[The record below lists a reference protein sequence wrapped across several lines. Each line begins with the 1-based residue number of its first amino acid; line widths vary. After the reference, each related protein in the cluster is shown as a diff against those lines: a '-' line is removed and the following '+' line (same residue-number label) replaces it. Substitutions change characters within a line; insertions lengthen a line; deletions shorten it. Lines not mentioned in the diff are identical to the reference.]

1 MGQPVIPMPRTPGR
15 RPRNNQPPAEYKIR
29 TREHIIADLSVNHVE
44 RLILR
49 QGHAVQRVE
58 KDYGYDLQMF
68 TFENGAFENGYVYM
82 QLKATD
88 ELKVLQGGDSISFT
102 LDRADINLWRR
113 ELMPVFLVVWDA
125 RQEAGYWLYM
135 QAHLTR
141 MRAHPL
147 LPGQATLTVRLPKTN
162 ILDEASIERF
172 RQYKNGIQR
181 ELEKVVDHHD

>member
-1 MGQPVIPMPRTPGR
+1 MGQPVTFMLRTPGR
-15 RPRNNQPPAEYKIR
+15 RTKNNQPPAEYKLR
-29 TREHIIADLSVNHVE
+29 TREHIIADLSVNYVE

-49 QGHAVQRVE
+49 QGHSVQGIE

-88 ELKVLQGGDSISFT
+88 ELKVLQGGHSISFT
-102 LDRADINLWRR
+102 LDRTDINLWRR

-125 RQEAGYWLYM
+125 RQEVGYWLYM
-135 QAHLTR
+135 QAYLK
-141 MRAHPL
+141 AHPL
-147 LPGQATLTVRLPKTN
+147 LLGQATLTVRLPATN
-162 ILDEASIERF
+162 IFDEASVEQF
-172 RQYKNGIQR
+172 RRYKNRIQR

>member
-1 MGQPVIPMPRTPGR
+1 MLRIPGR
-15 RPRNNQPPAEYKIR
+15 RTKNNQPPAEYKLR
-29 TREHIIADLSVNHVE
+29 TREHVIADLSVNYVE

-49 QGHAVQRVE
+49 QGHAVQGIE

-88 ELKVLQGGDSISFT
+88 ELKVLQGGASISFT

-113 ELMPVFLVVWDA
+113 EIMPVFLVVWDA
-125 RQEAGYWLYM
+125 SQEVGYWLYM
-135 QAHLTR
+135 QTYLK
-141 MRAHPL
+141 RARANTL
-147 LPGQATLTVRLPKTN
+147 SPGQATLTVRLPATN
-162 ILDEASIERF
+162 ILDEASIEQF

>member
-1 MGQPVIPMPRTPGR
+1 MPRIPGR
-15 RPRNNQPPAEYKIR
+15 RPKTNPPPAEYKIR
-29 TREHIIADLSVNHVE
+29 TREHIIADLSVNCVE

-49 QGHAVQRVE
+49 QGHAVQGVE

-88 ELKVLQGGDSISFT
+88 ELKVLQGGDAISFT
-102 LDRADINLWRR
+102 LGRADINLWRQ

-125 RQEAGYWLYM
+125 RQEVGYWLYM
-135 QAHLTR
+135 QAYLNRIKANT
-141 MRAHPL
+141 L
-147 LPGQATLTVRLPKTN
+147 LPGQATLTVRLSKAN
-162 ILDEASIERF
+162 ILDEASVEKF

-181 ELEKVVDHHD
+181 ELEKMVDHHD